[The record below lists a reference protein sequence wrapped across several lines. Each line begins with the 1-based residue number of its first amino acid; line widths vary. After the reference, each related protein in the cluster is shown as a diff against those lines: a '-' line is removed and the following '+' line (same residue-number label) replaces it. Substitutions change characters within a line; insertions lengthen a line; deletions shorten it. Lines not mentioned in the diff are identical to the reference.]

1 VSTFKLYVAPKTCAR
16 VATVA
21 LEEIGVPFETELVR
35 LPEKQQKSP
44 EYLAINPKG
53 KVPALIVDGTPI
65 TENVSILSWL
75 NQTYPDAQLL
85 PKTNSS
91 FEHYLQ
97 MADISFVSG
106 TVHPFVTRIAMPS
119 KFAKSEDAIA
129 EVKQAAIEEVRQYA
143 QLINDRYSR
152 GSWWYGDQWSIMDAY
167 IFWAWTRMVGEGF
180 PEQEYTHVVELCQR
194 IQERPSVQRAMQRE
208 AKYTAIMQEEARQ
221 KNL

>member
-1 VSTFKLYVAPKTCAR
+1 MSTFKLYVAPKTCAR
-16 VATVA
+16 VATIA

-35 LPEKQQKSP
+35 LPQKQQKSP

-53 KVPALIVDGTPI
+53 KVPAMLVDGVPI

-75 NQTYPDAQLL
+75 NQSYPEAQLL

-91 FEHYLQ
+91 FEHYQQ

-119 KFAKSEDAIA
+119 KFAKSADAIAQVKETAIA
-129 EVKQAAIEEVRQYA
+129 EVRAYA
-143 QLINDRYSR
+143 QLIDDRYSR
-152 GSWWYGDQWSIMDAY
+152 GTWWHGDQWSIMDAY

-180 PEQEYTHVVELCQR
+180 PEADYPNVMDLCKR

-208 AKYTAIMQEEARQ
+208 AEYAALMEAEAKQ
-221 KNL
+221 NA

>member
-1 VSTFKLYVAPKTCAR
+1 MTTFKLYVAPKTCAR
-16 VATVA
+16 VATIA

-35 LPEKQQKSP
+35 LAEKQQKSA
-44 EYLAINPKG
+44 EYLALNPKG
-53 KVPALIVDGTPI
+53 KVPVLLVDGTPI

-75 NQTYPDAQLL
+75 NQTYPEAQLL

-97 MADISFVSG
+97 MGDISFVSG

-119 KFAKSEDAIA
+119 KFAKTEEAIA
-129 EVKQAAIEEVRQYA
+129 EVKQSAIESVREYA
-143 QLINDRYSR
+143 QLIDDRYAS
-152 GSWWYGDQWSIMDAY
+152 GTWWHGDQWSIIDAY

-180 PEQEYTHVVELCQR
+180 PEAEYVNVVDLCKR

-208 AKYTAIMQEEARQ
+208 ADYTAVMEAEARQ
-221 KNL
+221 KS

>member
-1 VSTFKLYVAPKTCAR
+1 MSTFKLYVAPKTCAR
-16 VATVA
+16 VATIA
-21 LEEIGVPFETELVR
+21 LEEIGVPFETELIR
-35 LPEKQQKSP
+35 FPDKQQKSP
-44 EYLAINPKG
+44 AYLAVNPKG
-53 KVPALIVDGTPI
+53 KVPALVVDGTVI

-75 NQTYPDAQLL
+75 NETYPDAQLL

-129 EVKQAAIEEVRQYA
+129 EVKQAAIEEVRPYA
-143 QLINDRYSR
+143 KLIDDRYSR
-152 GSWWYGDQWSIMDAY
+152 GTWWHGDQWSIMDAY

-180 PEQEYTHVVELCQR
+180 PEEEYSNVVDLCKR

-208 AKYTAIMQEEARQ
+208 TENIAVMAAEAKQ
-221 KNL
+221 KK

>member
-16 VATVA
+16 VATIA

-35 LPEKQQKSP
+35 FSEKQQKSP
-44 EYLAINPKG
+44 AYLAVNPKG
-53 KVPALIVDGTPI
+53 KVPALVVDGTVI

-75 NQTYPDAQLL
+75 NETYPDAQLL
-85 PKTNSS
+85 PKTNSR
-91 FEHYLQ
+91 FEHYVQ

-119 KFAKSEDAIA
+119 KFAKSADAIA
-129 EVKQAAIEEVRQYA
+129 EVKQAAIEEVRPYA
-143 QLINDRYSR
+143 KLIDDRYAR
-152 GSWWYGDQWSIMDAY
+152 GTWWHGDQWSIMDAY

-180 PEQEYTHVVELCQR
+180 PEEEYSNVVDLCKR

-208 AKYTAIMQEEARQ
+208 VENTAVMAEEAKQ
-221 KNL
+221 K

>member
-1 VSTFKLYVAPKTCAR
+1 MSTFKLYVAPKTCAR
-16 VATVA
+16 VATIA

-35 LPEKQQKSP
+35 LAEKQQQTP
-44 EYLAINPKG
+44 EYLALNPKG
-53 KVPALIVDGTPI
+53 KVPVLLVDGAPI

-75 NQTYPDAQLL
+75 NQTYPEAQLL
-85 PKTNSS
+85 PKTTSS
-91 FEHYLQ
+91 FDHYLQ

-129 EVKQAAIEEVRQYA
+129 EVKQAAIDGVLPYA
-143 QLINDRYSR
+143 KLIDDRYSR
-152 GSWWYGDQWSIMDAY
+152 GTWWHGDQWSIMDAY

-180 PEQEYTHVVELCQR
+180 PEAAFPNVVDLCKR

-208 AKYTAIMQEEARQ
+208 AEYTALMEAEAKQ
-221 KNL
+221 KK

>member
-16 VATVA
+16 VATIA
-21 LEEIGVPFETELVR
+21 LEEIGVPFETELIR
-35 LPEKQQKSP
+35 FPDKQQKSP
-44 EYLAINPKG
+44 AYLAVNPKG
-53 KVPALIVDGTPI
+53 KVPALVVDGTVI

-75 NQTYPDAQLL
+75 NETYPDAQLL

-129 EVKQAAIEEVRQYA
+129 EVKQAAIEEVRPYA
-143 QLINDRYSR
+143 KLIDDRYSR
-152 GSWWYGDQWSIMDAY
+152 GTWWHGDQWSIMDAY

-180 PEQEYTHVVELCQR
+180 PEEEYSNVVDLCKR

-208 AKYTAIMQEEARQ
+208 TENIAVMAAEAKQ
-221 KNL
+221 KK

>member
-1 VSTFKLYVAPKTCAR
+1 MSTLKLYVAPKSCAR
-16 VATVA
+16 VATIG

-35 LPEKQQKSP
+35 LSQKQQKSTA
-44 EYLAINPKG
+44 YLAINPKG
-53 KVPALIVDGTPI
+53 KVPALLVNGTVL

-75 NQTYPDAQLL
+75 NETYPEAQLL
-85 PKTNSS
+85 PKTNSR

-119 KFAKSEDAIA
+119 KFAQSEDAIA
-129 EVKQAAIEEVRQYA
+129 QVKRTAIADVRAYA
-143 QLINDRYSR
+143 KLIDDRYAL
-152 GSWWYGDQWSIMDAY
+152 GQWWHGDQWSILDAY

-180 PEQEYTHVVELCQR
+180 PDAEYSNVVGLCKR

-208 AKYTAIMQEEARQ
+208 VEYTAVMEAEAKQ
-221 KNL
+221 KT